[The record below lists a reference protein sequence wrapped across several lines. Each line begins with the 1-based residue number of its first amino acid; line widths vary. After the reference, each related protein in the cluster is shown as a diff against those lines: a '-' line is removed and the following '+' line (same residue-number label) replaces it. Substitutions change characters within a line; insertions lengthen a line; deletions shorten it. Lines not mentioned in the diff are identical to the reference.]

1 MVNCFWRGLI
11 EFEARNVF
19 WSEEIFF
26 SKEEVN
32 IAKLGPIGFYK
43 TGDEAK
49 IVSFGESTVSPTFS
63 RKTIRTCLNPSQ
75 TDSKMFLA
83 QKPKISLQRTIN
95 RPEKKDDAYERWRKN
110 YERREEFPSIANEPM
125 MRCKS

>member
-1 MVNCFWRGLI
+1 MFFFKGRRFPKVN
-11 EFEARNVF
+11 V
-19 WSEEIFF
+19 
-26 SKEEVN
+26 
-32 IAKLGPIGFYK
+32 AKLGRIEFCK

-49 IVSFGESTVSPTFS
+49 IVSFGERAAIPTFS

-75 TDSKMFLA
+75 IDSKILLA

-95 RPEKKDDAYERWRKN
+95 RPDKKDNVYERRKN
-110 YERREEFPSIANEPM
+110 SYERREEFPPIANKPM

>member
-95 RPEKKDDAYERWRKN
+95 RREKKDNAYERRKN
-110 YERREEFPSIANEPM
+110 NYGRREEFPPIANEPM
-125 MRCKS
+125 TRCKS

>member
-1 MVNCFWRGLI
+1 MVNNFWRGLI

-32 IAKLGPIGFYK
+32 IAKRGLIGFCK

-49 IVSFGESTVSPTFS
+49 IVSFGESAVSPTFS

-75 TDSKMFLA
+75 IDSW
-83 QKPKISLQRTIN
+83 PKS
-95 RPEKKDDAYERWRKN
+95 RK
-110 YERREEFPSIANEPM
+110 YHCRGQ
-125 MRCKS
+125 

>member
-1 MVNCFWRGLI
+1 MERGD
-11 EFEARNVF
+11 
-19 WSEEIFF
+19 IFF
-26 SKEEVN
+26 KGRRRFPKVN
-32 IAKLGPIGFYK
+32 VAKRGPIGFCK

-49 IVSFGESTVSPTFS
+49 IVSFGESAASPTLS

-75 TDSKMFLA
+75 IDSKMLLA

-95 RPEKKDDAYERWRKN
+95 RSEKKDNAYERPKNN
-110 YERREEFPSIANEPM
+110 YERREESPPIANEQM

>member
-1 MVNCFWRGLI
+1 M
-11 EFEARNVF
+11 F

-32 IAKLGPIGFYK
+32 IAKRGPIGFCK

-49 IVSFGESTVSPTFS
+49 IVSFGESAVSPTFS

-75 TDSKMFLA
+75 IDSW
-83 QKPKISLQRTIN
+83 PKS
-95 RPEKKDDAYERWRKN
+95 RK
-110 YERREEFPSIANEPM
+110 YHCRGQ
-125 MRCKS
+125 